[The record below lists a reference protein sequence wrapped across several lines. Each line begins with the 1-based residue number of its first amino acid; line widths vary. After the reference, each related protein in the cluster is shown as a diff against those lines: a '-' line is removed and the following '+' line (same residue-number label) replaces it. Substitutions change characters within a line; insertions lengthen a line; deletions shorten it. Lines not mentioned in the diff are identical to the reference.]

1 MRIAHKTGIDGLDMR
16 DTKRYVEKYIN
27 RYQNKWDP
35 YQNRKDAS
43 CYLSVPPCTFFNCR
57 NTLFF

>member
-1 MRIAHKTGIDGLDMR
+1 MRIAQKTGIDGLDTR

-35 YQNRKDAS
+35 YQNRKHAS
-43 CYLSVPPCTFFNCR
+43 
-57 NTLFF
+57 